1 MKSNLLSHHQEKNMK
16 KISILLILASVITV
30 AQVPN
35 GSFEEWTSDGPVN
48 WASPNAPLLP
58 QSVTK
63 STNAKTGNFAAK
75 GTVVEWSPGMKI
87 APFIQSG
94 DDASGFGFTN
104 RPVKFTGS
112 YTFDPVENDRFS
124 VSVILMKEGNAV
136 AIAARSFSGV
146 TAVYR
151 DFEIPFEYLSQETP
165 DTCIVTVMIIGPD
178 TGSDFHLGSSFTVDD
193 LNFSDA
199 PVSVED
205 ESVNP
210 NTFGLEQNYPNPFNP
225 GTVIRYAMP
234 SAGNVTLTVYNSLGE
249 EVARLVD
256 QFVEAGTHEVDF
268 NAANL
273 PSGLYL
279 YKLNAGSF
287 TSVKKMV
294 LMK

>member
-1 MKSNLLSHHQEKNMK
+1 MQ
-16 KISILLILASVITV
+16 KISLLFILVSTLAV
-30 AQVPN
+30 AQIPN
-35 GSFEEWTSDGPVN
+35 GSFEEWNSDGPVN
-48 WASPNAPLLP
+48 WATPNAPMLP
-58 QSVTK
+58 QPITK
-63 STNAKTGNFAAK
+63 STNAKSGSFAAK
-75 GTVVEWSPGMKI
+75 GTVVEWSPGI
-87 APFIQSG
+87 NVSSFIQSG
-94 DDASGFGFTN
+94 EDATGFN
-104 RPVKFTGS
+104 YDHRPVKLTGS
-112 YTFDPVENDRFS
+112 YTFAPVGEDRIS
-124 VSVILMKEGNAV
+124 VTAILLKGGNTV
-136 AIAARSFSGV
+136 GIAARSFSG
-146 TAVYR
+146 ASASYS
-151 DFEIPFEYLSQETP
+151 DFEIPFEYLTGETP
-165 DTCIVTVMIIGPD
+165 DTCIITVMIIGPV
-178 TGSDFHLGSSFTVDD
+178 TGSDFHLGSSFEVDD